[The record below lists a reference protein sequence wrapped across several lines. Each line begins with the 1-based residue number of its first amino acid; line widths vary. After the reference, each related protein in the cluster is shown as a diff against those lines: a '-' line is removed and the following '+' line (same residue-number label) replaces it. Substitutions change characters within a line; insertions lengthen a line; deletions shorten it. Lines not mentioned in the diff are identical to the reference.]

1 MSTLSHLR
9 RVTTPGKLHRNITAR
24 QLHSSYL
31 GMICTNETP
40 EGEPV
45 GLVQNFA
52 LSAAITVG
60 SNTALI
66 VDLVKNDNELTS
78 LDKCG
83 EEEMAR

>member
-1 MSTLSHLR
+1 M
-9 RVTTPGKLHRNITAR
+9 TTPGKLHRNIAAR
-24 QLHSSYL
+24 QLHSSYV

-60 SNTALI
+60 CNTATI
-66 VDLVKNDNELTS
+66 SDLMKSENDLTP
-78 LDKCG
+78 LEKCG
-83 EEEMAR
+83 ETEMARLAKTG